1 MTFGQEFYTRML
13 RLAKVRLVL
22 GYFGFVLSL
31 IGLTLSSIEMYVY
44 GTKLGL
50 IDLIN
55 VSLVGLTVFVIFW
68 ANDDINRYRK
78 MLDFL
83 SSDPK

>member
-44 GTKLGL
+44 GNKLGL